1 MMKKLYKIFLI
12 GTMSLMLAACG
23 NDKTNDDAISVE
35 EEAEEE
41 VVAEETEEEAVTE
54 EEPVTEEVAV
64 EEETKTTEYQLT
76 QMNSGFYGGI
86 AWATITGDTG
96 AKKVLINNDLQVVYE
111 LPEGKEA
118 GDIFDGKTVVINSNQ
133 ASNPGFMILGAD
145 GTVLYE
151 CADNLTGNSFDHH
164 YNVNFTRDGSTIY
177 EKKESGLTANTAYT
191 CILNDK
197 FETVAQIE
205 IPDYSEYGDIID
217 EWRFYLYLSDG
228 VYCCYDDI
236 TLPGI
241 GGGASYS
248 DYLGNNIGHQVWFI
262 LNAKEHNTV
271 ALERENVYIV
281 QDMDR
286 HAGFQLFNEYNGND
300 ESWTAINAED
310 LDYSGITDAET
321 LRNLAATNGK
331 MYQYRSG
338 AGGVNY
344 TFNHDFIAYTE
355 KEQYGGIENIEGVDL
370 PDFGAEITSFRLSN
384 DGKYIALQFEG
395 ADGNYYYTVIGSDGQ
410 KLYEPVAADRFAFWG
425 VCDGYILDV
434 DGKGITPDGTVFQLG
449 DGTALSGIGENSL
462 VYFSSSSGSREY
474 ILSNGYVVWESKL
487 YQSDGTEVTTVT
499 AVN

>member
-12 GTMSLMLAACG
+12 GTMSLMLVACG
-23 NDKTNDDAISVE
+23 NNKTNDDAISVE
-35 EEAEEE
+35 EE
-41 VVAEETEEEAVTE
+41 TEEEFVTG
-54 EEPVTEEVAV
+54 EVAV
-64 EEETKTTEYQLT
+64 EEETKKTEYQLT

-111 LPEGKEA
+111 LPEGMET
-118 GDIFDGKTVVINSNQ
+118 GDIFGGKAVVINSDQ

-151 CADNLTGNSFDHH
+151 CADNLTGNSFYHY

-205 IPDYSEYGDIID
+205 IPDYSEYGDTID
-217 EWRFYLYLSDG
+217 KWRFYLYLSDG
-228 VYCCYDDI
+228 VYCCYDD
-236 TLPGI
+236 TSQPGI
-241 GGGASYS
+241 GGGARYS
-248 DYLGNNIGHQVWFI
+248 DCLGNNVGHQVWFI
-262 LNAKEHNTV
+262 LNAKENNTV

-281 QDMDR
+281 QDMDG

-321 LRNLAATNGK
+321 LRNLAAVNGK

-344 TFNHDFIAYTE
+344 TFNHGFIAYTE
-355 KEQYGGIENIEGVDL
+355 KEQYGGIENIEGVVL
-370 PDFGAEITSFRLSN
+370 PDFGAEIKSFRLSN

-395 ADGNYYYTVIGSDGQ
+395 ADGKYYYTVIGSDGQ
-410 KLYEPVAADRFAFWG
+410 KLYEPVTADRFEFWG
-425 VCDGYILDV
+425 VCDRYIMDV
-434 DGKGITPDGTVFQLG
+434 DGNGITPDGTVFQLG

-462 VYFSSSSGSREY
+462 VGFSSSSGSREY
-474 ILSNGYVVWESKL
+474 ILSNGYVVWKSKL
-487 YQSDGTEVTTVT
+487 YQLDGTEITTVT